1 MRLLW
6 RFLFYADDRMS
17 VEELIFDLIEFDR
30 LNPDPL
36 PYKIQLW
43 RKRWVKTIEK
53 LGGVAPVR
61 TVS

>member
-1 MRLLW
+1 
-6 RFLFYADDRMS
+6 MS

-30 LNPDPL
+30 LNPGPL

-53 LGGVAPVR
+53 LGGVAPQR
-61 TVS
+61 K